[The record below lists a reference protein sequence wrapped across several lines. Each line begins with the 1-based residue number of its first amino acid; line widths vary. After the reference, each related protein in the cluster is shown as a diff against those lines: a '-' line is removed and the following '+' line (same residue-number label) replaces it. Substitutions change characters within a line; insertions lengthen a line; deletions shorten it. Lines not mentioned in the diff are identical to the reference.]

1 MYCMYL
7 RKSRADEEAEV
18 RGEGETLSRH
28 KKILSTLANK
38 LEIKI
43 SKIYKE
49 IVSGETIA
57 ARPAMQELLGDIER
71 GIWKGVLV
79 MEIERLAR
87 GDTMDQGLVAQ
98 TFKYSGTKIITPIK
112 TYDPDN
118 EFDEEYFEFGLFMSR
133 REHKTINRRLQRGR
147 TQSAKEGKFTGNI
160 APYGYKRK
168 KIENDSGFT
177 LEATEE
183 AKIVILVYEW
193 YTVERIGT
201 AKIRNRLNEMKI
213 PTRKGGDWTI
223 STIRNILSNPVYIGK
238 IRQGDRPQIKKMV
251 GGDVVVERPRS
262 KKPNIYKGIHDAIV
276 DEKTFN
282 LAQEYLSNN
291 PSLPI
296 PTRYKIKNPLAG
308 LIVCG
313 MCGRKMNRRPYTN
326 GTPDSLLCTGP
337 TCTNISSYLHYVEE
351 RLLQALAM
359 WLDKYSLEIKEQREE
374 SSNIEINVIKKSIE
388 NAEKEIN
395 TLNKQ
400 LSNLHDLLERGVYS
414 ADVFIERSWTLKE
427 RIDTAESIRDKLKKE
442 LNTITN
448 RKNSE
453 KIIAPKVK
461 KIVDIYWQLQTP
473 KEKNLLLKE
482 VLEKAVYIKKVGGR
496 WHAKPDDFE
505 LHIYPKLP

>member
-147 TQSAKEGKFTGNI
+147 IQSAKEGKFTGNI

-238 IRQGDRPQIKKMV
+238 IRQGDRPQKM
-251 GGDVVVERPRS
+251 
-262 KKPNIYKGIHDAIV
+262 I
-276 DEKTFN
+276 
-282 LAQEYLSNN
+282 LSLFT
-291 PSLPI
+291 SLYFTNMLDGT
-296 PTRYKIKNPLAG
+296 PTRFMSALHGWHHRNCTLFYGNLPFCFQPAGAPFPYMFMKI
-308 LIVCG
+308 
-313 MCGRKMNRRPYTN
+313 
-326 GTPDSLLCTGP
+326 
-337 TCTNISSYLHYVEE
+337 
-351 RLLQALAM
+351 
-359 WLDKYSLEIKEQREE
+359 
-374 SSNIEINVIKKSIE
+374 
-388 NAEKEIN
+388 
-395 TLNKQ
+395 
-400 LSNLHDLLERGVYS
+400 
-414 ADVFIERSWTLKE
+414 F
-427 RIDTAESIRDKLKKE
+427 
-442 LNTITN
+442 
-448 RKNSE
+448 
-453 KIIAPKVK
+453 
-461 KIVDIYWQLQTP
+461 
-473 KEKNLLLKE
+473 
-482 VLEKAVYIKKVGGR
+482 
-496 WHAKPDDFE
+496 AKP
-505 LHIYPKLP
+505 